1 MQSDNA
7 LAQIRKIEATFR
19 QIQDNFSESVSNEQ
33 LYNLLELQDI
43 EFRSVAYE
51 AASMCLALFDLKRQ
65 LPLERWRAFFDGY
78 AKPHAVQYHIGLG
91 WAVAQLQ
98 LPLQQ
103 FIDGSNSAY
112 RYRIADGYGY
122 YEGMFRRRKTID
134 NKELSDWEDVLTLEN
149 YYQGLGRSIWYVFNA
164 NCSKVAEVIAAFPL
178 HLQPHLWRGIGI
190 AVSYTGGCEH
200 AGLLQLLSGA
210 GSSAEELRKG
220 AQLAIESRRMSGT
233 ITSATETPLRVWS

>member
-1 MQSDNA
+1 
-7 LAQIRKIEATFR
+7 
-19 QIQDNFSESVSNEQ
+19 
-33 LYNLLELQDI
+33 
-43 EFRSVAYE
+43 
-51 AASMCLALFDLKRQ
+51 MCLALSDLKKQ
-65 LPLERWRAFFDGY
+65 LPLERWRAFLGGY

-103 FIDGSNSAY
+103 FIDESDSQY

-164 NCSKVAEVIAAFPL
+164 NCGKVAEVIAGFSLP
-178 HLQPHLWRGIGI
+178 LQPHLWRGIGI
-190 AVSYTGGCEH
+190 AVSYTGGCEP

-210 GSSAEELRKG
+210 GSLSEELRKG
-220 AQLAIESRRMSGT
+220 AQLAIESRKLSGS
-233 ITSATETPLRVWS
+233 ITSATETPLKVWT